1 MSSQKIV
8 VISLDHW
15 NYDKHIISDLQSK
28 GITSQHINFGDYK
41 HPSFFSR
48 IKNFLY
54 KVFLKKNLKKVLRQE
69 YIIEKL
75 ETIGKQDQILVI
87 NPDLIEKKYHLMI
100 KEHTHKYIAYLYDS
114 VARYPVQDLLEGVF
128 DEIYSFD
135 TDDVKKYNFKPTTN
149 YNYLKKKDFH
159 WIEAPNYQ
167 LFYLAS
173 YDDRMALLSEIAQK
187 LNAIK
192 VTFRFIIVTKK
203 VKEIPFIE
211 IRKERINQEDLGE
224 FYNQTNV
231 ILDLVRD
238 QQTGLSFRI
247 FEAMAYQ
254 KKIITSNAAVR
265 NYDFYNPNNILVL
278 DENNLQI
285 DASFF
290 TTMYQPIPDEIYQKY
305 TLSHWVDTIFEL

>member
-15 NYDKHIISDLQSK
+15 NYDKHIISDLQAK

-41 HPSFFSR
+41 HPSLFSR
-48 IKNFLY
+48 IKNFFF
-54 KVFLKKNLKKVLRQE
+54 KVLFKKNLKKVLRQE

-75 ETIGKQDQILVI
+75 KTIGKQDQILVI
-87 NPDLIEKKYHLMI
+87 NPDLIEKKYHLKI
-100 KEHTHKYIAYLYDS
+100 KGHTDKYIAYLYDS

-149 YNYLKKKDFH
+149 YNYLEKKDFQ

-203 VKEIPFIE
+203 VKEIPLIE

>member
-48 IKNFLY
+48 IKNFFF
-54 KVFLKKNLKKVLRQE
+54 KVFLKKNLKKILRQE
-69 YIIEKL
+69 YIIERL

-149 YNYLKKKDFH
+149 YNYLEKKDFQ

-254 KKIITSNAAVR
+254 KKIITSNTAVR

>member
-28 GITSQHINFGDYK
+28 GITSKHINFGDYK

-48 IKNFLY
+48 IKNFFFKL
-54 KVFLKKNLKKVLRQE
+54 FLKKNLKKILRQE

-75 ETIGKQDQILVI
+75 EAIGKQDQILVI
-87 NPDLIEKKYHLMI
+87 NPDLIEKKYHLKI
-100 KEHTHKYIAYLYDS
+100 KEHTQKYIAYLYDS

-128 DEIYSFD
+128 DVIYSFD
-135 TDDVKKYNFKPTTN
+135 TDDVKKYNFKQTTN
-149 YNYLKKKDFH
+149 YNYTEKRDFN
-159 WIEAPNYQ
+159 WIQEPNYQ

-173 YDDRMALLSEIAQK
+173 FDDRIALLSQIAEK
-187 LNAIK
+187 LNALK

-203 VKEIPFIE
+203 VKEIPFVE
-211 IRKERINQEDLGE
+211 VRKERINQEDLGE

-238 QQTGLSFRI
+238 HQTGLSFRI

-254 KKIITSNAAVR
+254 KKIITSNVAVR

-285 DASFF
+285 DTTFF
-290 TTMYQPIPDEIYQKY
+290 TTPYQPIPDAIYQKY

>member
-48 IKNFLY
+48 IKNFFF
-54 KVFLKKNLKKVLRQE
+54 KVFLKKNLKKILRQE

-75 ETIGKQDQILVI
+75 ESIGKQDQILVI
-87 NPDLIEKKYHLMI
+87 NPDLIEKKYHLKI
-100 KEHTHKYIAYLYDS
+100 KEHTRKYIAYLYDS

-135 TDDVKKYNFKPTTN
+135 TDDVKKYNFKQTTN
-149 YNYLKKKDFH
+149 YNYTEKRDFH

-173 YDDRMALLSEIAQK
+173 FDDRIALLSQIAEK
-187 LNAIK
+187 LNALK

-203 VKEIPFIE
+203 VKEIPFVE
-211 IRKERINQEDLGE
+211 VRKDRINQEDLGE

-285 DASFF
+285 DANFF
-290 TTMYQPIPDEIYQKY
+290 TTAYQPIPDAIYQKY

>member
-48 IKNFLY
+48 IKNFFY
-54 KVFLKKNLKKVLRQE
+54 KVFLKKNLKKILRQE

-149 YNYLKKKDFH
+149 YNYLEKKDFH

-173 YDDRMALLSEIAQK
+173 FDDRIALLSQIAQK

-290 TTMYQPIPDEIYQKY
+290 TTKYQPIPNEIYQKY

>member
-1 MSSQKIV
+1 MSAQKIV

-28 GITSQHINFGDYK
+28 GITSEHINFGDYK

-48 IKNFLY
+48 LKNFFY
-54 KVFLKKNLKKVLRQE
+54 KVFLKKNLKKILRQE
-69 YIIEKL
+69 YILQKL
-75 ETIGKQDQILVI
+75 EAIGKQDQILVI
-87 NPDLIEKKYHLMI
+87 NPDLIEKKYHLKI

-114 VARYPVQDLLEGVF
+114 MARYPVFHLLDGVF

-135 TDDVKKYNFKPTTN
+135 PDDVKTYNFKKTSN
-149 YNYLKKKDFH
+149 YNYLKKQDFN
-159 WIEAPNYQ
+159 WIEQPNYQ

-173 YDDRMALLSEIAQK
+173 YDNRIGFLTQIAQK
-187 LNAIK
+187 LKESNS
-192 VTFRFIIVTKK
+192 TFRFIIVSKK
-203 VKEIPFIE
+203 VTDLPQIE
-211 IRKERINQEDLGE
+211 IRKERINQEDLAE

-254 KKIITSNAAVR
+254 KKIITSNASIKE
-265 NYDFYNPNNILVL
+265 YDFYNPNNILIIS
-278 DENNLQI
+278 EENLQI
-285 DASFF
+285 DSDFF
-290 TTMYQPIPDEIYQKY
+290 SKPYQPIPDAIYEKY
-305 TLSHWVDTIFEL
+305 TLSHWVNTIFGL

>member
-48 IKNFLY
+48 IKNFFF
-54 KVFLKKNLKKVLRQE
+54 KVFLKKNLKKILRQE

-75 ETIGKQDQILVI
+75 ESIGKQDQILVI
-87 NPDLIEKKYHLMI
+87 NPDLIEKKYHLKI
-100 KEHTHKYIAYLYDS
+100 KEHTRKYIAYLYDS
-114 VARYPVQDLLEGVF
+114 VARYPVQDLLKGVF

-135 TDDVKKYNFKPTTN
+135 TDDVKKYNFKQTTN
-149 YNYLKKKDFH
+149 YNYTEKRDFH

-173 YDDRMALLSEIAQK
+173 FDDRIALLSQIAEK
-187 LNAIK
+187 LNALK

-203 VKEIPFIE
+203 VKEIPFVE
-211 IRKERINQEDLGE
+211 IRKDRINQEDLGE

-285 DASFF
+285 DANFF
-290 TTMYQPIPDEIYQKY
+290 TTAYQPIPDAIYQKY

>member
-28 GITSQHINFGDYK
+28 GITSKHINFGDYK

-48 IKNFLY
+48 IKNFFF
-54 KVFLKKNLKKVLRQE
+54 KVFLKKNLKKILRQE

-75 ETIGKQDQILVI
+75 EAIGKQDQILVI
-87 NPDLIEKKYHLMI
+87 NPDLIEKKYHLKI
-100 KEHTHKYIAYLYDS
+100 KEHTQKYIAYLYDS

-135 TDDVKKYNFKPTTN
+135 TDDVKKYNFKQTTN
-149 YNYLKKKDFH
+149 YNYTEKRDFN
-159 WIEAPNYQ
+159 WIQEPNYQ

-173 YDDRMALLSEIAQK
+173 FDDRIALLSQIAEK
-187 LNAIK
+187 LNALK

-203 VKEIPFIE
+203 VKEIPFVE
-211 IRKERINQEDLGE
+211 VRKERINQEDLGE

-238 QQTGLSFRI
+238 HQTGLSFRI

-254 KKIITSNAAVR
+254 KKIITSNVAVK

-285 DASFF
+285 DTTFF
-290 TTMYQPIPDEIYQKY
+290 TTPYQPIPDAIYQKY